1 MVKTMKNKIII
12 LPLLLFIVFI
22 FIFSVVSAA
31 ECSINDVGDDNNA
44 NLILNTYGEEN
55 LVGANDD
62 VNNFNEMV
70 LDSTNDDKDFLY
82 EENIDVIS
90 DERINGESILE
101 ENVDVFSDEMING
114 ESILEENIDVI
125 SDEGI
130 NEKSILKEG
139 GTKSFSDLN
148 NLIMATLIPLFIWKM
163 IINMIQILILTM
175 LTVF

>member
-90 DERINGESILE
+90 DE
-101 ENVDVFSDEMING
+101 
-114 ESILEENIDVI
+114 
-125 SDEGI
+125 GI

-139 GTKSFSDLN
+139 GAKSFSDLN